1 MPPKRT
7 APGAFRFE
15 GALVKILR
23 RNCHSADKGNYL
35 FSRHFARIQAWAAGQ
50 IIQVHA
56 DVIWTAQ
63 FLGDKFPAFA
73 GVELRFGKDIALA
86 VKRGPMGA
94 GGQRGKCEQKVV
106 QS

>member
-23 RNCHSADKGNYL
+23 RNCHSTDKGNYL
-35 FSRHFARIQAWAAGQ
+35 FNRHFARIQAWAAGQ
-50 IIQVHA
+50 IVQVHA
-56 DVIWTAQ
+56 DVIRPAQ

-73 GVELRFGKDIALA
+73 GVELRLGKDIALS